1 MITGLISFDGVRPD
15 DCRIINSLSDFIL
28 EKTKKT
34 DKDTIIGKRTGIIGG
49 NDKRISLIKK
59 ILGNPLLI
67 IKSISWTLL
76 LNENNDVISK
86 SIKIEF
92 FSS

>member
-1 MITGLISFDGVRPD
+1 M
-15 DCRIINSLSDFIL
+15 SDFIL

-34 DKDTIIGKRTGIIGG
+34 DKDTIIGKRIGIIWG
-49 NDKRISLIKK
+49 NDRRISLMKK

-76 LNENNDVISK
+76 LNENNDMISK

>member
-1 MITGLISFDGVRPD
+1 MITGLISSSGVKPD
-15 DCRIINSLSDFIL
+15 DCRIISSLSDFIL

-34 DKDTIIGKRTGIIGG
+34 DKDTIIGKRTGIIWG

-59 ILGNPLLI
+59 ILGKPLLI

-76 LNENNDVISK
+76 LSENNDIISK